1 MMIKTKPAT
10 NNNAL
15 KEQLQQAF
23 SNCDHIACAYLFGSV
38 AKGIAGALSD
48 IDIAVFLE
56 NHSDIESER
65 TKIET
70 SICNAL
76 ERSDIDLI
84 ILNEAPF
91 TLAYRIL
98 RDGMVLIAPNLQAK
112 ENFEVRT
119 IMNYL
124 DFQPLLS
131 GAFETS
137 RQEILKVK

>member
-1 MMIKTKPAT
+1 MMIKTNPETSK
-10 NNNAL
+10 NAL
-15 KEQLQQAF
+15 KDQLQHAF
-23 SNCDHIACAYLFGSV
+23 NNCEYVACAYLFGSV

-48 IDIAVFLE
+48 LDIAVLLE

-65 TKIET
+65 TKIEST
-70 SICNAL
+70 ICNAL
-76 ERSDIDLI
+76 RRSDIDLI

-91 TLAYRIL
+91 ALAYRIL
-98 RDGMVLIAPNLQAK
+98 RDGMVLTAPNLQAK

-131 GAFETS
+131 SVLETS
-137 RQEILKVK
+137 RQEILKGK